1 MSKQTR
7 SKTLSGDD
15 GYGTDDTES
24 VPILSL
30 VKTSR
35 SKVKMEKIIED
46 KEVKDP
52 KRYTTRSAASSNCSN
67 ESPVE
72 KSSSTKYARSAAKRI
87 PQNSYDD
94 PIPHISQEDDHM
106 GLSLGSLVK
115 IPFKK
120 SLKVDTKKGP
130 KNDIMSD
137 FNKKQSALL
146 KKEQQ
151 LTAASLK
158 KRQSAL
164 LKKDQQLRFTKKI
177 FHVINLLLKK
187 LILKQQ
193 KKI

>member
-7 SKTLSGDD
+7 SKTLSGED

-30 VKTSR
+30 VKT

-52 KRYTTRSAASSNCSN
+52 KRYTTRSAVSSNRSN
-67 ESPVE
+67 KSPVK

-94 PIPHISQEDDHM
+94 PIPHISQENDYM

-120 SLKVDTKKGP
+120 SLKVDTK
-130 KNDIMSD
+130 
-137 FNKKQSALL
+137 
-146 KKEQQ
+146 
-151 LTAASLK
+151 
-158 KRQSAL
+158 
-164 LKKDQQLRFTKKI
+164 
-177 FHVINLLLKK
+177 
-187 LILKQQ
+187 ILE
-193 KKI
+193 